1 MDAICVLVEIS
12 GPTPL
17 LPPSQDSTYWRIRDS
32 PVSNEPE
39 QPAKTDVERGIDHG
53 AAGAAEPDEDA
64 GPSGQITLP
73 DSYYV
78 GQDIDWDAPW
88 ITVELFVELPFW
100 LMVDNTKVA
109 VALHGHSFDVA
120 IHDNYFELYA
130 RLVDDSR
137 NSVVYIG
144 PFKPLDNFGP
154 DMQEFREKCPD
165 QPLVWRKCKTVLRI
179 RTRCNEHVLNRG
191 GIGRPGSISMYLAEL
206 CRAHIPVINRLTQ
219 AYRLATYDYFPF
231 EVSPWDVP
239 RWWVSREGNSI
250 PVDLLGYKTW
260 DIKPPII
267 HAVGQDPVPY
277 QLIDSVDLA
286 AKLDEQPTPGELELL
301 DALNLMERG
310 DYSGAVRRV
319 ATAIEVVVEAV
330 VGDVVESAEGTA
342 AAKKFIRDTRTNFPR
357 RITRYEKASG
367 RKMPD
372 AHRRQLDRTRK
383 LRHRIVHGGYRI
395 ESGDRGEAQ
404 QSVDTGRWIF
414 NWFENDAARRDVREK
429 RIAFRGLGRDLTQGI
444 FPSEITAEGIV
455 ISPQPRWTP

>member
-1 MDAICVLVEIS
+1 M
-12 GPTPL
+12 
-17 LPPSQDSTYWRIRDS
+17 
-32 PVSNEPE
+32 SNELE
-39 QPAKTDVERGIDHG
+39 QPAKTDAERGIENG
-53 AAGAAEPDEDA
+53 AASPAEPDEDA

-78 GQDIDWDAPW
+78 GQDIDWDSPW
-88 ITVELFVELPFW
+88 IDVELFVELPFW
-100 LMVDNTKVA
+100 LMVDNTEVA
-109 VALHGHSFDVA
+109 LDLHGHSFDVA

-144 PFKPLDNFGP
+144 PFKPLDNFGS

-165 QPLVWRKCKTVLRI
+165 QPLFWRKCKTVLRI
-179 RTRCNEHVLNRG
+179 RTRCNEDVLNRG
-191 GIGRPGSISMYLAEL
+191 GMGRPGSISMYLAEL
-206 CRAHIPVINRLTQ
+206 CRAHIPVINRLIQ

-267 HAVGQDPVPY
+267 HADGQDPVPY

-286 AKLDEQPTPGELELL
+286 GKLDDQPRPGELELL

-319 ATAIEVVVEAV
+319 TTAIEVVVEAV
-330 VGDVVESAEGTA
+330 VGGAVERAEGTA

-357 RITRYEKASG
+357 RVHKVRKGERSEDAGGAASSA
-367 RKMPD
+367 RQNSQTPTL
-372 AHRRQLDRTRK
+372 HR
-383 LRHRIVHGGYRI
+383 
-395 ESGDRGEAQ
+395 
-404 QSVDTGRWIF
+404 
-414 NWFENDAARRDVREK
+414 
-429 RIAFRGLGRDLTQGI
+429 
-444 FPSEITAEGIV
+444 
-455 ISPQPRWTP
+455 PRWLPD